1 MKSKKF
7 VSIVMFSVLAAAVAF
22 GAVAYQ
28 YASAQT
34 ETPAAQTSTDSST
47 STRPAKGMP
56 GGMEDE
62 YLAKALGI
70 TVDELTAARQKANEA
85 GLAKAVEQGL
95 ITQAQADQFKTNG
108 AGMPF
113 GGRGGGLLKESDIDF
128 EALLADALGISVE
141 KLQAAQLEARNA
153 QIDQAVTDGRL
164 TQEQADLEKGRNAL
178 VANQDFQASMKSAYE
193 AAVQQAVSAGVI
205 TQAQADLI
213 LADNNAKDFGMGFA
227 GFGGGRGG
235 HGGHGGPGGFAPDD
249 AAAPQVS
256 NDAAAPQAPATTP

>member
-1 MKSKKF
+1 M
-7 VSIVMFSVLAAAVAF
+7 
-22 GAVAYQ
+22 
-28 YASAQT
+28 
-34 ETPAAQTSTDSST
+34 
-47 STRPAKGMP
+47 
-56 GGMEDE
+56 
-62 YLAKALGI
+62 
-70 TVDELTAARQKANEA
+70 
-85 GLAKAVEQGL
+85 
-95 ITQAQADQFKTNG
+95 
-108 AGMPF
+108 
-113 GGRGGGLLKESDIDF
+113 
-128 EALLADALGISVE
+128 
-141 KLQAAQLEARNA
+141 
-153 QIDQAVTDGRL
+153 

-256 NDAAAPQAPATTP
+256 NDTAAPQAPATTP